1 MGPEV
6 NTDGK
11 VAGPEVDANCWV
23 GPEVNTDGRIVAG
36 PEVDANCALV
46 NAIEGAGGF
55 GALQSW
61 PIACSQ
67 VCDSRRRLGS
77 MVGMYSEKF
86 SGWLEVGG
94 SWKVVTGECRA
105 AWAASLA
112 LSVVTAAESLR
123 EGDGERN

>member
-1 MGPEV
+1 M
-6 NTDGK
+6 
-11 VAGPEVDANCWV
+11 
-23 GPEVNTDGRIVAG
+23 
-36 PEVDANCALV
+36 
-46 NAIEGAGGF
+46 
-55 GALQSW
+55 QSW
-61 PIACSQ
+61 PIACLH

-86 SGWLEVGG
+86 SCWLEVRG
-94 SWKVVTGECRA
+94 WKVVTGECRA